1 MTKQPGVIL
10 IPIACLAFLLPACAV
25 LMHYHE
31 SFANTL
37 TFPAKSDTS
46 LAYHQLI
53 SEFPAGKLS
62 PQYVLIPAGPN
73 NATVRSDEYFN
84 FSCDIANALLQELSV
99 EPFHLKATDFLS
111 PALLPVPVPSLGPS
125 GSSADGE
132 LKCLRW
138 NSTAKDARHPF
149 GPITAEVLLSLPGDV
164 GESYREQ
171 WNKLVSY
178 KTGEHSSL
186 LMLTVP
192 FDPFSDTLWP
202 FVIAARNAIAKAT
215 GNRTADAHVLGKDI
229 VTTVDDAQSNVMLF
243 GTLTVVFDIVQV
255 TYGRLP
261 YIVSGTVIA
270 VFSLIAYAF
279 KAALAPVKMLVTVV
293 VPLAAVFG
301 IAVWVYQ
308 FGALDWLPGGPGN
321 NPFTSPPGGGFYWAA
336 PVFTCTIIIG
346 LALDYDVFLFAR
358 VIELRKKG
366 YSNPAAVRGG
376 LTLTGPTITAAGL
389 IMAIAFGGLLLSDV
403 PSNNQIGFVMAF
415 GVLMDTFVIRTCLVP
430 SVLTLAAS
438 LNYWPQRMP
447 EPGPLEVEMLQHDC
461 EPDEPFSR

>member
-1 MTKQPGVIL
+1 MLTRYMEEVGVLFYPSGGIATIGLGASLTVFLCAATNLMLTPSLISAFPGFFGAENARSRIERRAGRRCGRISCCSGGCWQRIAHVVTKQPGVIL

-25 LMHYHE
+25 LLHYHE

-62 PQYVLIPAGPN
+62 PQ
-73 NATVRSDEYFN
+73 
-84 FSCDIANALLQELSV
+84 
-99 EPFHLKATDFLS
+99 
-111 PALLPVPVPSLGPS
+111 
-125 GSSADGE
+125 
-132 LKCLRW
+132 
-138 NSTAKDARHPF
+138 HPF
-149 GPITAEVLLSLPGDV
+149 GLITAEVLLSLPGDV

-215 GNRTADAHVLGKDI
+215 GNRTADAHVLGRGI
-229 VTTVDDAQSNVMLF
+229 MTTVDDAQSNVMLF
-243 GTLTVVFDIVQV
+243 GTLTVVFDI
-255 TYGRLP
+255 
-261 YIVSGTVIA
+261 
-270 VFSLIAYAF
+270 
-279 KAALAPVKMLVTVV
+279 VV

-415 GVLMDTFVIRTCLVP
+415 GDTFVIRTCLVP

-461 EPDEPFSR
+461 DNDEPFSR